1 MSKPVPV
8 RMSEDEYARYAECA
22 ARDGIPMAKWIR
34 NACNAY
40 CVETEPTETPVK
52 LTKRPDGDYQ
62 APAKAVMPTGPIS
75 VGLASEKP
83 PMEDIGGFKIP
94 KDIVKSRAE
103 RLGLDKKPK
112 GGAELFGHMLP
123 QEE

>member
-1 MSKPVPV
+1 MGKPVPV
-8 RMSEDEYARYAECA
+8 RFSDEEYVRYAECA

-40 CVETEPTETPVK
+40 CAETEPTETPVK
-52 LTKRPDGDYQ
+52 AVKAKVKL
-62 APAKAVMPTGPIS
+62 APIAEIDRSKPTG
-75 VGLASEKP
+75 VKVEL
-83 PMEDIGGFKIP
+83 EDVGGFKIP

-103 RLGLDKKPK
+103 RLGLDKKPN
-112 GGAELFGHMLP
+112 GAAELFGHMLP